1 MSMVSSQW
9 TSFPLNLVVN
19 FWFICACKTISFLFP
34 SVFSFVSVLTHQA
47 KSDTLSPLL
56 KFFPSRAGTP
66 AGKIFFPNSPCP
78 SPTPLFQQLYLALA
92 HFDRLTPEVKKLV
105 ANADTGIAKTQR
117 SSSFSSLA
125 LEELSPS
132 VIRRQSCPSGKP
144 NIRISNELDK
154 S

>member
-1 MSMVSSQW
+1 M
-9 TSFPLNLVVN
+9 FYLR
-19 FWFICACKTISFLFP
+19 FRKTISFCFRPNFRLYP
-34 SVFSFVSVLTHQA
+34 FSHINRYKTKV

-92 HFDRLTPEVKKLV
+92 HFDRVSPDVKRLV
-105 ANADTGIAKTQR
+105 SKKESGNEKMQR

-132 VIRRQSCPSGKP
+132 VLRRKSCPSGKP
-144 NIRISNELDK
+144 NTRKTNELEK